1 MDPEDLLEFGV
12 LFGGFEI
19 IEGLLAIGAVL
30 VVLAVLVGA
39 VMFLDFGVTTIL
51 VTGALM
57 AGSTIAGGIAGMK
70 AERLRGKHFYIGERL
85 QVSQR
90 EGGR

>member
-19 IEGLLAIGAVL
+19 IEGLLTIVAVV
-30 VVLAVLVGA
+30 VVLTVLVGA
-39 VMFLDFGVTTIL
+39 IVLLDFGAATIL

-57 AGSTIAGGIAGMK
+57 AGSALAGGIAGMK
-70 AERLRGKHFYIGERL
+70 AERLRGKHF
-85 QVSQR
+85 
-90 EGGR
+90 

>member
-19 IEGLLAIGAVL
+19 IEGLLAVVAVV

-39 VMFLDFGVTTIL
+39 IMVLDFSAATIL

-57 AGSTIAGGIAGMK
+57 AGSAVAGGIAGMK
-70 AERLRGKHFYIGERL
+70 AERLRRKHF
-85 QVSQR
+85 
-90 EGGR
+90 